1 MKQYPHDDTIQRAGP
16 NGDVDD
22 LIFCTD
28 PAWSASS
35 R

>member
-28 PAWSASS
+28 SAWPVSS